1 MSERTLNDIVCLAI
15 TDSKFRESL
24 LTNVATAVEEFDLD
38 PEEQDIL
45 KTIKAESIAEFAQ
58 GLHVW
63 MVQRNRGNGYRK
75 VPEQKQLKRMWDKRV
90 LPLELAH

>member
-24 LTNVATAVEEFDLD
+24 LTNVADAVEEFDLD
-38 PEEQDIL
+38 PEEKDIL
-45 KTIKAESIAEFAQ
+45 KTIKADSIAELAQ
-58 GLHVW
+58 GLHAW

-75 VPEQKQLKRMWDKRV
+75 VSKQKQLKRMWEKRV
-90 LPLELAH
+90 LLLELTH